1 MATIIIIDRIISI
14 FTILI
19 VCAFS
24 FGAYLALTETWNKK
38 EFAIYTIAL
47 IVGVIALIYNIG
59 RTVILWLY

>member
-24 FGAYLALTETWNKK
+24 FGTYLALTETWNKK
-38 EFAIYTIAL
+38 EFAIYTVAL

>member
-1 MATIIIIDRIISI
+1 MATFIIIDTIISI
-14 FTILI
+14 ITILI

-38 EFAIYTIAL
+38 EFAIYTVVL

>member
-14 FTILI
+14 ITILI
-19 VCAFS
+19 VCVFS
-24 FGAYLALTETWNKK
+24 FGAYLTLVETWNKK
-38 EFAIYTIAL
+38 EFAIYTVML

>member
-14 FTILI
+14 ITILI

-24 FGAYLALTETWNKK
+24 FGAYLVLTETWNKK
-38 EFAIYTIAL
+38 EFAIYTVAL

>member
-14 FTILI
+14 ITILI

-24 FGAYLALTETWNKK
+24 VGSYVGMAETRSKN
-38 EFAIYTIAL
+38 EFAIYTVLL
-47 IVGVIALIYNIG
+47 IVGVIAVIYNLG

>member
-14 FTILI
+14 ITILI
-19 VCAFS
+19 VCAFL

-38 EFAIYTIAL
+38 EFAIYTVTL